1 MGKTKLYR
9 KIKNEKLYPLNTLP
23 KDITFTFLSI
33 IPGKEIIYILGE
45 ACAHIVI
52 YSNEIILLRKFWTS
66 PL

>member
-23 KDITFTFLSI
+23 KNVTFTFLSI

-45 ACAHIVI
+45 ACAHIFI
-52 YSNEIILLRKFWTS
+52 YSNVS
-66 PL
+66 